1 MSSDIFRLSAIGPD
15 HLKNSSS
22 SLGVAPAPNN
32 PGGFTPGLP
41 QSMGGVA
48 GTSPWVQPYM
58 GTNWVWNGHAP
69 GFVAPKAGEIV
80 GYILNSGRF
89 HNSNINATETQQG
102 TWGPT
107 DVATPGNI
115 GGHIANIAC
124 VCGVATPRKPPQP
137 GYTFANQFNSFEY
150 TLTGSIVTPRV
161 RMLQEVYD
169 PSTGQYT
176 YTDQVPPFEISAI
189 EYFGDAAAGDTKFR
203 SQKVKFKQGD
213 ILVMGVSGGF
223 PLSIKN
229 SALNAVPPNPVVTT
243 MNQPPSAPLQN
254 GPSRDYV
261 YWSEGGSLNMS
272 LLVKYS
278 PDPESTDT
286 EQTDATGA
294 TGATGEADTTENT
307 DSVQQEES

>member
-1 MSSDIFRLSAIGPD
+1 
-15 HLKNSSS
+15 
-22 SLGVAPAPNN
+22 
-32 PGGFTPGLP
+32 
-41 QSMGGVA
+41 
-48 GTSPWVQPYM
+48 M

-89 HNSNINATETQQG
+89 HNSNINATETQQQPPS
-102 TWGPT
+102 WGPT
-107 DVATPGNI
+107 DVAASGNI
-115 GGHIANIAC
+115 GGHIANISC
-124 VCGVATPRKPPQP
+124 VCGVATPRKPPSP

-161 RMLQEVYD
+161 RMLQQVYD
-169 PSTGQYT
+169 PSTDQYT

-229 SALNAVPPNPVVTT
+229 GAFSARPPDPVMTT
-243 MNQPPSAPLQN
+243 MIQPGGGNPGNPPLQN

-278 PDPESTDT
+278 PDPEPTDT